1 LESGC
6 PIKLVG
12 PEKMMDYGDLCAQ
25 NHRAKNMLDSRNK
38 ILTSNL
44 FGKNFSLAGPLKDK
58 INRVL
63 SGYLKKQEAKI
74 VDQNDSKEED
84 PKIKEDIVN
93 AEKSPKK
100 IGAGSL
106 IAGFKALG
114 KKVTRIKEK
123 LPLDKIKHLVSN
135 QDYLENLEAYKVH
148 KSDYFRVFGV
158 QKLKN
163 TIDLAFIEKQKVK
176 ELLMVIEN
184 FLADARISMKKLS
197 HRGGP
202 ETKDPL
208 MSQIGSPS
216 MSVDGGSKEGS
227 RASNVA
233 IMMGNESYLNKMST
247 MGIMKRK
254 PSSFPMGSF
263 FPPPG
268 MIEESSI
275 VIEDVS
281 DQKLNNKSRFGAL
294 RRQESQV
301 KESTS
306 KVSYSMSHNLLDI
319 ETAAPGQ
326 VYQSL
331 NMFDHTAAQ
340 LETLESPNPKSLRI
354 KDFKARSQLA
364 SKKPNNL

>member
-1 LESGC
+1 LDSGS
-6 PIKLVG
+6 PIGLLG
-12 PEKMMDYGDLCAQ
+12 PEKMMYYGDLCKQ
-25 NHRAKNMLDSRNK
+25 NHRAKNTLESRNK

-44 FGKNFSLAGPLKDK
+44 FGKNFSLVGNLKDK

-84 PKIKEDIVN
+84 PSIAECDVS
-93 AEKSPKK
+93 AEKSPKR

-106 IAGFKALG
+106 MAGFKALG
-114 KKVTRIKEK
+114 KKVTRIKDK
-123 LPLDKIKHLVSN
+123 LPIDKIKHLVSN
-135 QDYLENLEAYKVH
+135 QDFLENLEAYKVH
-148 KSDYFRVFGV
+148 KSDYFRVLGV

-197 HRGGP
+197 LKGYQD
-202 ETKDPL
+202 TKDPL
-208 MSQIGSPS
+208 ISQKESPS
-216 MSVDGGSKEGS
+216 MSIDGGSKEGR

-233 IMMGNESYLNKMST
+233 MMMGNESYLNKMST

-254 PSSFPMGSF
+254 HSSFPMVSF
-263 FPPPG
+263 FPPMG
-268 MIEESSI
+268 TVEEGRV

-281 DQKLNNKSRFGAL
+281 DQKLENKFRFAAL
-294 RRQESQV
+294 RRKESQV
-301 KESTS
+301 KESS
-306 KVSYSMSHNLLDI
+306 PKVSYSMSHNLLDI
-319 ETAAPGQ
+319 DTFAPGQ

-331 NMFDHTAAQ
+331 NLFDHTTAQ
-340 LETLESPNPKSLRI
+340 LETLESPNLKSLRI
-354 KDFKARSQLA
+354 KDFKARAQLA
-364 SKKPNNL
+364 NKKPNNL

>member
-1 LESGC
+1 
-6 PIKLVG
+6 
-12 PEKMMDYGDLCAQ
+12 
-25 NHRAKNMLDSRNK
+25 
-38 ILTSNL
+38 
-44 FGKNFSLAGPLKDK
+44 
-58 INRVL
+58 
-63 SGYLKKQEAKI
+63 

-84 PKIKEDIVN
+84 PNIADYDVS

-106 IAGFKALG
+106 MAGFKALG

-135 QDYLENLEAYKVH
+135 QDFLENLEAYKVH

-163 TIDLAFIEKQKVK
+163 IIDLAFIEKQKVK
-176 ELLMVIEN
+176 ELLMAIEN

-197 HRGGP
+197 HKGWQD
-202 ETKDPL
+202 TKDPL
-208 MSQIGSPS
+208 RSQKESPS
-216 MSVDGGSKEGS
+216 MSIDCGSKEGR

-233 IMMGNESYLNKMST
+233 MMMGNESYLNKMST

-254 PSSFPMGSF
+254 HSSFPMGSF
-263 FPPPG
+263 FPPPATV
-268 MIEESSI
+268 EEGRV

-281 DQKLNNKSRFGAL
+281 DQKLDNKFRFGAL

-301 KESTS
+301 KESS

-319 ETAAPGQ
+319 ETGAPGQ

-331 NMFDHTAAQ
+331 NLFDHTTAQ

-354 KDFKARSQLA
+354 KDFKARAQLA
-364 SKKPNNL
+364 NKKPNNL